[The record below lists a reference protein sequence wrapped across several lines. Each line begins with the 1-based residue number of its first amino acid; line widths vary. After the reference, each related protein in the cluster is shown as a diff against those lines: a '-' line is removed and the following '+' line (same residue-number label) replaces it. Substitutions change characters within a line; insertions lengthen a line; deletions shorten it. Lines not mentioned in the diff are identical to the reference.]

1 VGRIAVGRGKGR
13 KFVYYL
19 IVSISLL
26 IFLSQYLFLQTLS
39 EFIARENNIRLLASR
54 PDCSSLPKRALIA
67 DSLSIDYPN
76 EPLIQRL
83 SDLLRRAGYSV
94 DVKRGVEVTL
104 ELYSRLNEYPI
115 VILRTH
121 GGKADVIVGGRDIKI
136 NGLFTGL
143 EWRDE
148 YMGFKVN
155 GTGTRAFPYNS
166 TKAYLAVL
174 PKFFYEK
181 LEGLFCRGSVVIVAS
196 CYSLY
201 TRDIADVLA
210 MKGLTYYIGFESVVS
225 LDYMDKVLEKILNLV
240 LIEDHTWEN
249 AASKVLEE
257 LGPDP
262 IIGEYM
268 KVIHYSGP

>member
-1 VGRIAVGRGKGR
+1 MGPIAVGRRKGK
-13 KFVYYL
+13 KFIYYL
-19 IVSISLL
+19 IASISLIIL
-26 IFLSQYLFLQTLS
+26 LTQYISFQTLS
-39 EFIARENNIRLLASR
+39 EFIARENTIRLLASR

-67 DSLSIDYPN
+67 DSLSLDYPN

-94 DVKRGVEVTL
+94 DIKRGVEVTP
-104 ELYSRLNEYPI
+104 ELYSRLNEYSI

-121 GGKADVIVGGRDIKI
+121 GGKADVVVGGRDIRF

-148 YMGFKVN
+148 YMGFKLN
-155 GTGTRAFPYNS
+155 GTATRAFPYNS

-181 LEGLFCRGSVVIVAS
+181 LGGLFCRGSVVIAAS
-196 CYSLY
+196 CFSLY

-210 MKGLTYYIGFESVVS
+210 LKGLTYYIGFESVVRV
-225 LDYMDKVLEKILNLV
+225 DYMDKALEKILSLV
-240 LIEDHTWEN
+240 LTENYTWED
-249 AASKVLEE
+249 AANKVLEE

-262 IIGEYM
+262 VVGEYM

>member
-1 VGRIAVGRGKGR
+1 MGRGKGG
-13 KFVYYL
+13 KSIYYL
-19 IVSISLL
+19 IASISLL
-26 IFLSQYLFLQTLS
+26 ILISQYLFLQALS
-39 EFIARENNIRLLASR
+39 EFISRENSIRLLASR
-54 PDCSSLPKRALIA
+54 LDCSSLPKRALIA

-76 EPLIQRL
+76 ELLIQRL
-83 SDLLRRAGYSV
+83 SDLLRKAGYSV
-94 DVKRGVEVTL
+94 DIKRGVDVAP
-104 ELYSRLNEYPI
+104 ELYSKLNEYSV

-121 GGKADVIVGGRDIKI
+121 GGKADVIVEGRDIKI

-148 YMGFKVN
+148 YMGFKLN

-166 TKAYLAVL
+166 AKAYLAVL

-210 MKGLTYYIGFESVVS
+210 MKGLTYYIGFENVVTV
-225 LDYMDKVLEKILNLV
+225 DYMDRALEKILSLV
-240 LIEDHTWEN
+240 LVENHTWED
-249 AASKVLEE
+249 AASEVLEE

-262 IIGEYM
+262 VVGEYM
-268 KVIHYSGP
+268 KVIRYSGP